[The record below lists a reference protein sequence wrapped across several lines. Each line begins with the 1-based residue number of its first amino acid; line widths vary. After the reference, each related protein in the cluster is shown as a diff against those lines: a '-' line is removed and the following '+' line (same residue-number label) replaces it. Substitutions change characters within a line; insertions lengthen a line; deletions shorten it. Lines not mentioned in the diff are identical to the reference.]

1 MLSLLL
7 LFIGLRSQ
15 YLFIELTVM
24 REETGFE
31 LLPSVDLLRLD
42 VLRVRRLESLLTLQV
57 QLLAWT
63 GNLLFYL
70 VISYNLVLWA
80 ATGLLLVFTL
90 LGTGIK
96 VFLDGFGH
104 LGQLPVVIGGRR
116 SL

>member
-70 VISYNLVLWA
+70 VISLVLRA